1 MVSVLKVG
9 ADDASTGN
17 NARTNPRI
25 MKGIVLVCLRRFDG
39 KVKVKELDGD

>member
-17 NARTNPRI
+17 NARISPRI
-25 MKGIVLVCLRRFDG
+25 MKGMVLVCLRRFDG
-39 KVKVKELDGD
+39 NVKVKELVGD